1 MRIKIK
7 IFITVLIISFI
18 CLMNKAMAA
27 NWMPVKA
34 DNGRVAEINISSF
47 KKNGSLIEYE
57 IKQNRLDDEIIYKMI
72 TDYDSKSTAILNM
85 SIYND
90 GKQVGFED
98 FSKHIKYNKIKEG
111 TLNDSV
117 YQVLLLAKEAPA
129 LSIDSKVW
137 DKYFNKYQSKLQ
149 RNWHPNTMQCS
160 HYPKER
166 AVAYVTLVIDKS
178 GNIVYKD
185 YRNITNTAS
194 KYNNFNERLEKEI
207 EKAFDKIPK
216 FQPLPKEYK
225 GDKIIVI
232 MKFEYSYKGDA
243 KKQSISFNNTGIGY
257 LECGKNYSTLSA
269 LGQLIIFPL
278 KIPYY
283 IFVEPFIK

>member
-7 IFITVLIISFI
+7 IFITVLIISIIGF
-18 CLMNKAMAA
+18 MNKAMAA
-27 NWMPVKA
+27 NWMSVKA
-34 DNGRVAEINISSF
+34 NNGRVAEINISSF

-98 FSKHIKYNKIKEG
+98 FSKHVKYNRIKEG

-117 YQVLLLAKEAPA
+117 YQVLLLVKEAPA

-166 AVAYVTLVIDKS
+166 AVAYVTLIIGKD
-178 GNIVYKD
+178 GNILYKD
-185 YRNITNTAS
+185 YQNITNTAS
-194 KYNNFNERLEKEI
+194 KYNDFNERLEKEI
-207 EKAFDKIPK
+207 EKAFNKISE
-216 FQPLPKEYK
+216 FQPLPKEHK
-225 GDKIIVI
+225 GNKIIVI

-257 LECGKNYSTLSA
+257 LECGKNYSALAA
-269 LGQLIIFPL
+269 LGQLLIFPL

-283 IFVEPFIK
+283 IFIEPFMK

>member
-1 MRIKIK
+1 ML
-7 IFITVLIISFI
+7 VLIISVI
-18 CLMNKAMAA
+18 SLMNKVMAA

-34 DNGRVAEINISSF
+34 DNGKVAEINISSF
-47 KKNGSLIEYE
+47 KKNGNLIEYE
-57 IKQNRLDDEIIYKMI
+57 IKQNRLDDEIIYRMI
-72 TDYDSKSTAILNM
+72 TDYNNKSTAILSM
-85 SIYND
+85 SIYNSE
-90 GKQVGFED
+90 KQIGFED
-98 FSKHIKYNKIKEG
+98 FSKHIKYNRIKEG

-129 LSIDSKVW
+129 LSIDSKIW
-137 DKYFNKYQSKLQ
+137 DKYFNKYQRKLQ

-166 AVAYVTLVIDKS
+166 AVAYVTLVIDKN

-207 EKAFDKIPK
+207 EKAFDKVPK

-232 MKFEYSYKGDA
+232 IKFEYSYKGDA

>member
-1 MRIKIK
+1 ML
-7 IFITVLIISFI
+7 VLIISVI
-18 CLMNKAMAA
+18 SLMNKVMAA

-34 DNGRVAEINISSF
+34 ENGKVAEINISSF
-47 KKNGSLIEYE
+47 KKNGNLIEYE

-98 FSKHIKYNKIKEG
+98 FSKHVKYSRIKEG

-117 YQVLLLAKEAPA
+117 YQVLLLVKEAPA

-166 AVAYVTLVIDKS
+166 AVAYVTLIISKD
-178 GNIVYKD
+178 GNILYKD
-185 YRNITNTAS
+185 YQNITNTAS
-194 KYNNFNERLEKEI
+194 KYNDFNERLEKEI
-207 EKAFDKIPK
+207 EKAFNKISE

-225 GDKIIVI
+225 GNKIIVI

-257 LECGKNYSTLSA
+257 LECGKNYSALAA
-269 LGQLIIFPL
+269 LGQLLIFPL

-283 IFVEPFIK
+283 IFIEPFIK

>member
-7 IFITVLIISFI
+7 IFITVLIISIIGF
-18 CLMNKAMAA
+18 MNKAMAA
-27 NWMPVKA
+27 NWMSVKA
-34 DNGRVAEINISSF
+34 NNGRVAEINISSF

-98 FSKHIKYNKIKEG
+98 FSKHVKYNRIKEG

-117 YQVLLLAKEAPA
+117 YQVLLLVKEAPA

-166 AVAYVTLVIDKS
+166 AVAYVTLIISKD
-178 GNIVYKD
+178 GNILYKD
-185 YRNITNTAS
+185 YQNITNTAS
-194 KYNNFNERLEKEI
+194 KYNDFNERLEKEI
-207 EKAFDKIPK
+207 EKAFNKISE

-225 GDKIIVI
+225 GNKIIVI

-257 LECGKNYSTLSA
+257 LECGKNYSALAA
-269 LGQLIIFPL
+269 LGQLLIFPL

-283 IFVEPFIK
+283 IFIEPFIK

>member
-98 FSKHIKYNKIKEG
+98 FSKHIKYNKIKEAK
-111 TLNDSV
+111 
-117 YQVLLLAKEAPA
+117 QAAKELAPEYNA
-129 LSIDSKVW
+129 VQSLSERKGSC
-137 DKYFNKYQSKLQ
+137 LC
-149 RNWHPNTMQCS
+149 NTC
-160 HYPKER
+160 Y
-166 AVAYVTLVIDKS
+166 
-178 GNIVYKD
+178 
-185 YRNITNTAS
+185 
-194 KYNNFNERLEKEI
+194 
-207 EKAFDKIPK
+207 
-216 FQPLPKEYK
+216 
-225 GDKIIVI
+225 
-232 MKFEYSYKGDA
+232 
-243 KKQSISFNNTGIGY
+243 
-257 LECGKNYSTLSA
+257 
-269 LGQLIIFPL
+269 
-278 KIPYY
+278 
-283 IFVEPFIK
+283 

>member
-1 MRIKIK
+1 MKTKIK
-7 IFITVLIISFI
+7 MLVLIISVI
-18 CLMNKAMAA
+18 SLMNKVMAA

-34 DNGRVAEINISSF
+34 DNGKVAEINISSF
-47 KKNGSLIEYE
+47 KKNGNLIEYE
-57 IKQNRLDDEIIYKMI
+57 IKQNRLDDEIIYRMI
-72 TDYDSKSTAILNM
+72 TDYNNKSTAILSM
-85 SIYND
+85 SIYNSE
-90 GKQVGFED
+90 KQIGFED
-98 FSKHIKYNKIKEG
+98 FSKHIKYNRIKEG

-129 LSIDSKVW
+129 LSIDSKIW
-137 DKYFNKYQSKLQ
+137 DKYFNKYQRKLQ

-166 AVAYVTLVIDKS
+166 AVAYVTLVIDKN

-207 EKAFDKIPK
+207 EKAFDKVPK

-232 MKFEYSYKGDA
+232 IKFEYSYKGDA

-278 KIPYY
+278 KIPYN

>member
-1 MRIKIK
+1 
-7 IFITVLIISFI
+7 
-18 CLMNKAMAA
+18 MNKAIAA

-98 FSKHIKYNKIKEG
+98 FSKHVKYNRIKEG

-117 YQVLLLAKEAPA
+117 YQVLLLVKEAPA

-137 DKYFNKYQSKLQ
+137 DKYFNKYQCKLQ

-166 AVAYVTLVIDKS
+166 AVAYVTLIIGKD
-178 GNIVYKD
+178 GNILYKD
-185 YRNITNTAS
+185 YQNITNTAS
-194 KYNNFNERLEKEI
+194 KYNDFNERLEKEI
-207 EKAFDKIPK
+207 EKAFNKISE

-225 GDKIIVI
+225 GNKIIVI

-257 LECGKNYSTLSA
+257 LECGKNYSALAA
-269 LGQLIIFPL
+269 LGQLLIFPL

-283 IFVEPFIK
+283 IFIEPFMK

>member
-7 IFITVLIISFI
+7 IFITVLIISIISF
-18 CLMNKAMAA
+18 MNKAMAA
-27 NWMPVKA
+27 NWMSVKA
-34 DNGRVAEINISSF
+34 NNGRVAEINISSF

-98 FSKHIKYNKIKEG
+98 FSKHVKYNRIKEG

-117 YQVLLLAKEAPA
+117 YQVLLLVKEAPA

-166 AVAYVTLVIDKS
+166 AVAYVTLIIGKD
-178 GNIVYKD
+178 GNILYKD
-185 YRNITNTAS
+185 YQNITNTAS
-194 KYNNFNERLEKEI
+194 KYNDFNERLEKEI
-207 EKAFDKIPK
+207 EKAFNKISE

-225 GDKIIVI
+225 GNKIIVI

-257 LECGKNYSTLSA
+257 LECGKNYSALAA
-269 LGQLIIFPL
+269 LGQLLIFPL

-283 IFVEPFIK
+283 IFIEPFMK